1 MHVEVVAV
9 AAWAV
14 FLLVP
19 LFFGAIV
26 VILVLTF
33 STKSAPLPADPY
45 ATLRFYARVLPRGE
59 VLSPWAIVS
68 SANNGMLT
76 VTPTHVQ
83 WDPQEGRP
91 WAAAIASITVGGTHG
106 ARSFSGR
113 GVDVE
118 IEGAGAWRF
127 DVSDRPINRFMRNSA
142 KSFREAD
149 AARKLAGLLAAR
161 GARIPIAR

>member
-1 MHVEVVAV
+1 VRVEGFAV

-26 VILVLTF
+26 VILVVTF
-33 STKSAPLPADPY
+33 STKSAPLPADPG
-45 ATLRFYARVLPRGE
+45 ATVRFYARVLPRGE
-59 VLSPWAIVS
+59 VLSPIANVS

-83 WDPQEGRP
+83 WDPREGAP
-91 WAAAIASITVGGTHG
+91 WAVAIPSISVGATHG
-106 ARSFSGR
+106 ASSLSGR
-113 GVDVE
+113 GLDIE
-118 IEGAGAWRF
+118 IEGSGAWRL
-127 DVSDRPINRFMRNSA
+127 DVSDRPINRFVRNTA

-149 AARKLAGLLAAR
+149 AARKLAGLLVAR
-161 GARIPIAR
+161 GARLPITR